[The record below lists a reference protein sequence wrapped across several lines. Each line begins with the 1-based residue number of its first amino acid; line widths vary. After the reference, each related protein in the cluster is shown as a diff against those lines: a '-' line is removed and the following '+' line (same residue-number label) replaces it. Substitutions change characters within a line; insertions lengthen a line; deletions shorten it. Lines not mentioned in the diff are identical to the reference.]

1 MEKIRLLAD
10 LAEFAQKQKYKV
22 SCCASYDENVVLT
35 LKKPQVTFS
44 IFVDLED
51 PQTSLL
57 KEVVLEKNCKQPER
71 KHFNSLKSLQTSLQS
86 YK

>member
-10 LAEFAQKQKYKV
+10 LAEFAQKNKYRV
-22 SCCASYDENVVLT
+22 SCGASYDENVVLT
-35 LKKPQVTFS
+35 LQKPNVTFS
-44 IFVDLED
+44 VFVDLENNHT
-51 PQTSLL
+51 PFL
-57 KEVVLEKNCKQPER
+57 KEVILEKNCKPAES